1 MALERYY
8 WERGEGIDHKQTS
21 RQTSNFRQDVVS
33 EDNLENA
40 IEGQKEKK
48 KIKIKMWKLNGKWLT

>member
-48 KIKIKMWKLNGKWLT
+48 KIKIKM